1 MKILLREGVVKK
13 FLLLND
19 KTATQMAKEMGIK
32 YSSVSKMSCHLY
44 SPGPTVRAALKE
56 YLSNYGYKSNDI
68 FELVEIENDEWA
80 LL

>member
-44 SPGPTVRAALKE
+44 SPGAKVRAALKE

-68 FELVEIENDEWA
+68 FELVENEEPANEK
-80 LL
+80 